1 MFAVAC
7 KAQVYFYFLHFQI
20 ISLVVYLYNY
30 YRTIQIGK
38 NTIGV
43 QEMRMIIMERIKIR
57 RKIDLVI

>member
-1 MFAVAC
+1 MFALAC
-7 KAQVYFYFLHFQI
+7 KAQVYFYFPYFEI